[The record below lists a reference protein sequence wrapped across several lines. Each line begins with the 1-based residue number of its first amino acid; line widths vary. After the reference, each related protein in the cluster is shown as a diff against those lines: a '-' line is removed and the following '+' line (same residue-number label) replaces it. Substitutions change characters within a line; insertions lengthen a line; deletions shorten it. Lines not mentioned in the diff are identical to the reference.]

1 MGCNINR
8 SVLLAQIPKRHHNK
22 TLPTSP
28 MHQMPHSKHQHTP
41 HCYNTNRNI
50 ELHGC
55 PQPLANLNADM
66 KKPAGSTISCAY
78 HRLARS
84 LAHPLTPQTGHSSLL
99 VARILT
105 AFLRLGFRYLPFGRR
120 QASWLTVMAF
130 AVSRT
135 ATNASC
141 LSLQGPFSRSLSAWP
156 GPTQYIQCIDTM
168 VRAHSDVT
176 IDGQSVCQSV
186 QVSSGL
192 CSENCV
198 WERRL

>member
-1 MGCNINR
+1 
-8 SVLLAQIPKRHHNK
+8 
-22 TLPTSP
+22 
-28 MHQMPHSKHQHTP
+28 
-41 HCYNTNRNI
+41 
-50 ELHGC
+50 
-55 PQPLANLNADM
+55 M
-66 KKPAGSTISCAY
+66 KKPSGSVISCVY

-84 LAHPLTPQTGHSSLL
+84 LAHPLPPQTSHSTLL

-120 QASWLTVMAF
+120 QASWLTGMAF

-135 ATNASC
+135 ATNARC

-156 GPTQYIQCIDTM
+156 EPTQYIDTM

-186 QVSSGL
+186 LVSCGL
-192 CSENCV
+192 CPEIVSGSAVSDDSADLSVVINRLYLWTVHICIIHLLLHCLYTFSVLQPVHNKQFTNGENCPYG
-198 WERRL
+198 